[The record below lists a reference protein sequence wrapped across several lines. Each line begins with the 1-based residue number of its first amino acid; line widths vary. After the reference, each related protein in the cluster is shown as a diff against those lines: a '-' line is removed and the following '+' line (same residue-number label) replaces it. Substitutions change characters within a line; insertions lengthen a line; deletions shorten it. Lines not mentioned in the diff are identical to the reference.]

1 MNTRFSAALLT
12 VSATIALPMLAALPA
27 AAVTVTIG
35 TISYDVTLF
44 TGSYNN
50 NTSLFQALS
59 PGKMPW
65 WGDSTGD
72 SASEFA
78 TQVYDQLGNGPTSGY
93 GPVFAYD
100 FDSAG
105 VIGLS
110 QNLTNPLVQTG
121 EFIALDTS
129 VAYAIATPLGPP
141 PSSVPAPL
149 PVFGAMAAF
158 GCSRRIRKRIC
169 EVRASSECRLNIG

>member
-1 MNTRFSAALLT
+1 MNTPISAALLT
-12 VSATIALPMLAALPA
+12 VSASIALPLLAALPA

-35 TISYDVTLF
+35 SNSYDVTVF
-44 TGSYNN
+44 TGSYSN

-72 SASEFA
+72 SASAFA

-100 FDSAG
+100 LDGAG
-105 VIGLS
+105 VVGLS
-110 QNLTNPLVQTG
+110 QNLTDPLVQNG
-121 EFIALDTS
+121 ESIALNAS

-141 PSSVPAPL
+141 PSPAPAPL

-158 GCSRRIRKRIC
+158 GCSRRIRKRI
-169 EVRASSECRLNIG
+169 GG

>member
-12 VSATIALPMLAALPA
+12 VSATIALPLLAALPA

-35 TISYDVTLF
+35 SNSYDVTVF

-59 PGKMPW
+59 PGQMPW

-78 TQVYDQLGNGPTSGY
+78 TQVFNQLGDGPTSGY

-105 VIGLS
+105 VVGIS
-110 QNLTNPLVQTG
+110 QNLTNPLVQNV
-121 EFIALDTS
+121 ESIALDTTVS
-129 VAYAIATPLGPP
+129 YAIATPLGPP
-141 PSSVPAPL
+141 PSPVPAPL

-169 EVRASSECRLNIG
+169 EVRGSSECRLHIG

>member
-1 MNTRFSAALLT
+1 MNARISAALLT
-12 VSATIALPMLAALPA
+12 VSATTALPLLAALPA

-35 TISYDVTLF
+35 SNSYDVTVF

-50 NTSLFQALS
+50 HTSLFQALS
-59 PGKMPW
+59 PGQMPW

-78 TQVYDQLGNGPTSGY
+78 AQVYDQLGTGSTPGY

-100 FDSAG
+100 LDSAG
-105 VIGLS
+105 VVGLS
-110 QNLTNPLVQTG
+110 QNLTDPLAQNV
-121 EFIALDTS
+121 ESIAKNAS
-129 VAYAIATPLGPP
+129 IAYAIVTPLAPP
-141 PSSVPAPL
+141 PSPVPAPL

-158 GCSRRIRKRIC
+158 GCSRRIRKRM
-169 EVRASSECRLNIG
+169 GG

>member
-1 MNTRFSAALLT
+1 MNPQFSAALLT
-12 VSATIALPMLAALPA
+12 VSASIALPLLASLPA

-35 TISYDVTLF
+35 SNSYDVTVF
-44 TGSYNN
+44 TGSYNA

-65 WGDSTGD
+65 WGDTTGD

-78 TQVYDQLGNGPTSGY
+78 IQVYNQLGNGPTSGY

-100 FDSAG
+100 LDSAG
-105 VIGLS
+105 VVGIS
-110 QNLTNPLVQTG
+110 QNLTDLLVQTG
-121 EFIALDTS
+121 ESIALDTP

-141 PSSVPAPL
+141 PSPVPAAL

-158 GCSRRIRKRIC
+158 GCSRRIRKRM
-169 EVRASSECRLNIG
+169 GG